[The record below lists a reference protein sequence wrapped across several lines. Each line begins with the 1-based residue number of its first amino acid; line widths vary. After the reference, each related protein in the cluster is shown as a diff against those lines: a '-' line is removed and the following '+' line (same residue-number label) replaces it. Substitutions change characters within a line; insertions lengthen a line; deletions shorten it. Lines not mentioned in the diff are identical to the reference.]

1 MRIRTPL
8 ALTLAGTLALTAC
21 GPEYGPGGD
30 YERTRQG
37 AIAGAAVGAVIGASR
52 PGSNDMEQ
60 AVKGA
65 VVGGVVGG
73 AIGAALDAQARKL
86 RQDLPADVGVQNT
99 GDEVIV
105 TMPQDLL
112 FAFDSTEVRP
122 DLRRDLYTVAG
133 SLREYPDTTVEV
145 VGHTDNVG
153 SAAYN
158 QDLSQRRADAVA
170 RILINEGVAP
180 RRVVAYGRGEDQ
192 PVASNYTAEGRA
204 QNRRVEIVIR
214 PVQ

>member
-52 PGSNDMEQ
+52 PGSNDVEQ

-65 VVGGVVGG
+65 VIGGVVGG
-73 AIGAALDAQARKL
+73 AVGAALDAQARKL
-86 RQDLPADVGVQNT
+86 RQDLPADVAVQNT
-99 GDEVIV
+99 GEELVV

-122 DLRRDLYTVAG
+122 DLRRDLYTVAT
-133 SLREYPDTTVEV
+133 SLREYPDTTIEV

-158 QDLSQRRADAVA
+158 QDLSQRRADSVA

-214 PVQ
+214 PVR